1 MEQLNM
7 FELKPDSG
15 STMSSPLPDKALA
28 GKSATAGSPAPN
40 REMTLVGKS
49 NPFAMRSLTTKS
61 FPILEAD
68 FTSNVKDLQPYWK
81 PCVAEMSGK
90 LWLPIG
96 TDSLDL
102 DLTLSS
108 GLSSTT
114 VENSWFSAQMVA
126 PRNLNWFTIYSPSST
141 SLVVECTDSENTKA
155 KLNLKSRKIEVYP
168 DQGQVALLRR
178 WAGTARYVFNQTVEY
193 LKQPG
198 TKANWK
204 AIKTE
209 ILHRLPEWA
218 KHTPYQIKSIA
229 IRDACTAVKAAKKK
243 FLQTGQFQEVKFRSR
258 KKRLDSIFIPAKAV
272 SSESVYL
279 NLLGSSL
286 RPSEPFPE
294 NVTHDC
300 RLVSDH
306 GRYFLSVPID
316 ATPIQPEN
324 QRLGVVALDP
334 GVRTFQTFYSPSLA
348 GKLGSG
354 DFGHIV
360 RLCFYLDDLYS
371 RISKAKCRQKKR
383 MRQAAFRIRTRIK
396 HLIDEIHHK
405 AAHWLCT
412 MFDVILIPSFETSQ
426 MVSKLHSQTAR
437 AMLTWAH
444 YRFKQFLIQ
453 KAVELKARVIEVSEA
468 YTSKTC
474 SRCGLVQE
482 IGSRK
487 VLSCRCG
494 LKIDRDYNGA
504 RGIFLR
510 ALGDTPC
517 QNDIP
522 ERSSDIPF

>member
-1 MEQLNM
+1 MMLN
-7 FELKPDSG
+7 
-15 STMSSPLPDKALA
+15 PLPDKALA
-28 GKSATAGSPAPN
+28 GKSAIAGSPVLS
-40 REMTLVGKS
+40 REMTLVGKLS
-49 NPFAMRSLTTKS
+49 PFAMRSLTTKS

-68 FTSNVKDLQPYWK
+68 FTSSAKDLQPYWK
-81 PCVAEMSGK
+81 QSVAEMSRK
-90 LWLPIG
+90 LWLPTV
-96 TDSLDL
+96 TDSHDL

-114 VENSWFSAQMVA
+114 VENSWFSAQIIA
-126 PRNLNWFTIYSPSST
+126 PQNPNWFTIYSPSST
-141 SLVVECTDSENTKA
+141 CLVAECPDSENTKI
-155 KLNLKSRKIEVYP
+155 KSNLKSKKIGIYP
-168 DQGQVALLRR
+168 DKEQAALLRR

-229 IRDACTAVKAAKKK
+229 IRDACNAVKAAKKK
-243 FLQTGQFQEVKFRSR
+243 FIQTKQFQEVKFRSR
-258 KKRLDSIFIPAKAV
+258 KKRLDSIFIPSSAV
-272 SSESVYL
+272 PSASVYP

-286 RPSEPFPE
+286 RASEPFPE
-294 NVTHDC
+294 NATHDC
-300 RLVSDH
+300 RLVIDH
-306 GRYFLSVPID
+306 GRYFLAVSID
-316 ATPIQPEN
+316 VTPIQPEN

-334 GVRTFQTFYSPSLA
+334 GVRTFQTFYSPSIA
-348 GKLGSG
+348 GKLGGG

-396 HLIDEIHHK
+396 NLIDEIHHK
-405 AAHWLCT
+405 AAHWVGT
-412 MFDVILIPSFETSQ
+412 MFDVILIPTFETSQ

-437 AMLTWAH
+437 AMLTWVH

-453 KAVELKARVIEVSEA
+453 KAVELKAGVIEVSEA

-474 SRCGLVQE
+474 SRCGSIQG

-494 LKIDRDYNGA
+494 LRIDRDYNGA

-510 ALGDTPC
+510 ALGDTPY
-517 QNDIP
+517 QNNIL
-522 ERSSDIPF
+522 ERSSEMSF

>member
-1 MEQLNM
+1 M
-7 FELKPDSG
+7 FERKPDSG

-49 NPFAMRSLTTKS
+49 SPYEMRSLTTKS
-61 FPILEAD
+61 FPILEAGL
-68 FTSNVKDLQPYWK
+68 TSNAKDLQPYLSQS
-81 PCVAEMSGK
+81 VAEMSKK

-102 DLTLSS
+102 DLILSS

-114 VENSWFSAQMVA
+114 VENSWFSAQTVV
-126 PRNLNWFTIYSPSST
+126 PRNPNLCMIYSPSST
-141 SLVVECTDSENTKA
+141 SSVAECTDSESTKA
-155 KLNLKSRKIEVYP
+155 KSSLKSRKIQVYP
-168 DQGQVALLRR
+168 DAVQVLVLRQ
-178 WAGTARYVFNQTVEY
+178 WMGVARYVFNRTVEY
-193 LKQPG
+193 LQQPD

-209 ILHRLPEWA
+209 IIHSLPDWA
-218 KHTPYQIKSIA
+218 KSTPYQIKSIA
-229 IRDACTAVKAAKKK
+229 IRDACNAVKAAKKK
-243 FLQTGQFQEVKFRSR
+243 FLQTGKVQKVKFRSR
-258 KKRLDSIFIPAKAV
+258 RKRLDSIFIPASAV
-272 SSESVYL
+272 SAASVYPT
-279 NLLGSSL
+279 LLGNSL

-300 RLVSDH
+300 RLVNDR

-316 ATPIQPEN
+316 TTPVQPEN

-348 GKLGSG
+348 GKFGFN

-371 RISKAKCRQKKR
+371 KISKAKCRQKKR

-396 HLIDEIHHK
+396 NLIDEIHHK

-412 MFDVILIPSFETSQ
+412 MFDVILIPTFETSQ
-426 MVSKLHSQTAR
+426 MVSKLHSKTAR

-444 YRFKQFLIQ
+444 YRFKQFLTQ
-453 KAVELKARVIEVSEA
+453 KAVELKAAVIEVSEA

-474 SRCGLVQE
+474 SRCGSIQG

-517 QNDIP
+517 QSGLP
-522 ERSSDIPF
+522 ESSDMPF

>member
-1 MEQLNM
+1 M
-7 FELKPDSG
+7 
-15 STMSSPLPDKALA
+15 A
-28 GKSATAGSPAPN
+28 
-40 REMTLVGKS
+40 
-49 NPFAMRSLTTKS
+49 
-61 FPILEAD
+61 
-68 FTSNVKDLQPYWK
+68 
-81 PCVAEMSGK
+81 
-90 LWLPIG
+90 
-96 TDSLDL
+96 
-102 DLTLSS
+102 
-108 GLSSTT
+108 
-114 VENSWFSAQMVA
+114 
-126 PRNLNWFTIYSPSST
+126 
-141 SLVVECTDSENTKA
+141 
-155 KLNLKSRKIEVYP
+155 
-168 DQGQVALLRR
+168 
-178 WAGTARYVFNQTVEY
+178 Y

-209 ILHRLPEWA
+209 IIHGLPEWA
-218 KHTPYQIKSIA
+218 KSTPYQIKSIA
-229 IRDACTAVKAAKKK
+229 IRDACNAVKAAKKK

-258 KKRLDSIFIPAKAV
+258 KKRLGSLFIPAPAV
-272 SSESVYL
+272 SDRSVYI

-300 RLVSDH
+300 RLVIDH

-316 ATPIQPEN
+316 VTPIQPEN
-324 QRLGVVALDP
+324 QRLGVVAIDP

-348 GKLGSG
+348 GKLGGG

-360 RLCFYLDDLYS
+360 RLCFYLDELHS
-371 RISKAKCRQKKR
+371 RISKAKCRQKQR
-383 MRQAAFRIRTRIK
+383 MRQAAFRIRVRIK
-396 HLIDEIHHK
+396 NLIDEIHHK

-412 MFDVILIPSFETSQ
+412 MFDVILIPTFETSQ
-426 MVSKLHSQTAR
+426 MVSKLHSKTAR

-444 YRFKQFLIQ
+444 YRFKQFLTQ
-453 KAVELKARVIEVSEA
+453 KAVELKAQVIEVSEA

-474 SRCGLVQE
+474 SRCGTVQE

-494 LKIDRDYNGA
+494 LNIDRDYNGA

-522 ERSSDIPF
+522 ECSSDMPF

>member
-1 MEQLNM
+1 MEQSTISGP
-7 FELKPDSG
+7 KPGND
-15 STMSSPLPDKALA
+15 STMSNPLPDKALA
-28 GKSATAGSPAPN
+28 EKSATAGFPAPS
-40 REMTLVGKS
+40 REITLVGKS
-49 NPFAMRSLTTKS
+49 SPFVKRSLTTNS

-68 FTSNVKDLQPYWK
+68 LTLNAKDLQPYWK
-81 PCVAEMSGK
+81 QSVAEKSRK
-90 LWLPIG
+90 LWLPIA

-114 VENSWFSAQMVA
+114 VGNSWFSAQMVA
-126 PRNLNWFTIYSPSST
+126 PQNPNWFTICLPSST
-141 SLVVECTDSENTKA
+141 CSVVGCTDSGST
-155 KLNLKSRKIEVYP
+155 NLKSRKIEIYP
-168 DQGQVALLRR
+168 DREQSALLRR
-178 WAGTARYVFNQTVEY
+178 WAGTARYVFNQTVAY

-209 ILHRLPEWA
+209 IIHGLPEWA
-218 KHTPYQIKSIA
+218 KSTPYQIKSVA
-229 IRDACTAVKAAKKK
+229 IRDACNAVKAAKKK
-243 FLQTGQFQEVKFRSR
+243 SLQTGQFQEVKFRSR
-258 KKRLDSIFIPAKAV
+258 RKRLDSLFIPAPAV
-272 SSESVYL
+272 SDRSVYI

-300 RLVSDH
+300 RLVIDH
-306 GRYFLSVPID
+306 GRYFFSVPID
-316 ATPIQPEN
+316 VTPIQPEN

-348 GKLGSG
+348 GKLGGG

-360 RLCFYLDDLYS
+360 RLCFYLDELHS
-371 RISKAKCRQKKR
+371 RISKAKCRQKQR
-383 MRQAAFRIRTRIK
+383 MRQAAFRIRVRIK
-396 HLIDEIHHK
+396 NLIDEIHHK

-412 MFDVILIPSFETSQ
+412 MFDVILIPTFEASQ
-426 MVSKLHSQTAR
+426 MVSNLHSKTAR

-444 YRFKQFLIQ
+444 YRFKQFLTQ
-453 KAVELKARVIEVSEA
+453 KAVELKAQVIEVSEA

-474 SRCGLVQE
+474 SRCGTVQE

-522 ERSSDIPF
+522 ECSSDMPF